1 MLFCEEGENYYIVRL
16 PNGTIAITQVIGL
29 ALMLIIPWN
38 VQYRKFLPF
47 SYNILTSFLY
57 IIVLFVALYLQIIFP
72 TNNIVFEFQRYFV
85 GMFSFLCLVI
95 YSQDLL
101 LWICQSNKISFII
114 GFLFS
119 TVVLGLDFFMPQLQD
134 AWFLNNI
141 IAIMVAG
148 AFIKFV
154 IIKKMR
160 TAIWGLAL
168 MWIFCIFRE
177 FAKQFGLQKFDQGFG
192 IRIVPLFLQM
202 PTFL

>member
-119 TVVLGLDFFMPQLQD
+119 TVVLGLDFFMP
-134 AWFLNNI
+134 
-141 IAIMVAG
+141 
-148 AFIKFV
+148 
-154 IIKKMR
+154 
-160 TAIWGLAL
+160 
-168 MWIFCIFRE
+168 
-177 FAKQFGLQKFDQGFG
+177 
-192 IRIVPLFLQM
+192 
-202 PTFL
+202 

>member
-1 MLFCEEGENYYIVRL
+1 MEVRKVYMLFCEEGENYYIVRL

-119 TVVLGLDFFMPQLQD
+119 TVVLGLDFFMP
-134 AWFLNNI
+134 
-141 IAIMVAG
+141 
-148 AFIKFV
+148 
-154 IIKKMR
+154 
-160 TAIWGLAL
+160 
-168 MWIFCIFRE
+168 
-177 FAKQFGLQKFDQGFG
+177 
-192 IRIVPLFLQM
+192 
-202 PTFL
+202 